1 MGKAPACPECG
12 CRKVWK
18 DGLRYL
24 ADGSTVQRWLCR
36 ACGYR
41 FSDPQKNS
49 KSKRPIAS
57 YCRVGAG
64 SNPAKNSAKAVQAL
78 RQLERKEAMG
88 LRGPTS
94 KQTESWIINFAWF
107 LKKQGYADYT
117 INRKIG
123 LLKTLRKGG
132 ADLNNP
138 DSVFLTIASQ
148 DWSNGTKRNAVNAY
162 ANYAECFGIPI
173 KQLPKYR
180 YEQPLPWIPLETEID
195 QLIAGCSHKIATF
208 LQTIKETMGRSCEIA
223 RLKWEDIDFERNI
236 ITLNNPA
243 KNGLP
248 RMFKISDKLVSMLKR
263 LPKKSEY
270 VFGENALTYIRK
282 NFHSQRKRIARKLG
296 NPRLLKIGFHTI
308 RHWAASVLYHQT
320 KDILLVKER
329 LGHKNITSTMIY
341 THLINFESNEFI
353 VKTASTLEED
363 EELIKAG
370 FEYVTERNGIKIY
383 RKRK

>member
-1 MGKAPACPECG
+1 MRKAPACPECG
-12 CRKVWK
+12 SRKVWK

-24 ADGSTVQRWLCR
+24 SDGSTVQRYICR
-36 ACGYR
+36 ECGYR
-41 FSDPQKNS
+41 FSDPC
-49 KSKRPIAS
+49 KSLR
-57 YCRVGAG
+57 RFGAKTCI
-64 SNPAKNSAKAVQAL
+64 SNACQERALLAEVAKAEKRAAGATIKQA
-78 RQLERKEAMG
+78 
-88 LRGPTS
+88 
-94 KQTESWIINFAWF
+94 ESWIINLAWF
-107 LKKQGYADYT
+107 LKRQGYADYT

-123 LLKTLRKGG
+123 LLKTLRKKG
-132 ADLNNP
+132 ADLNDP

-148 DWSNGTKRNAVNAY
+148 NWSNGTKRNAVNAY

-236 ITLNNPA
+236 IILNNPA

-263 LPKKSEY
+263 LPRKSEY

-282 NFHSQRKRIARKLG
+282 NFHSQRKRIAHKLG

-308 RHWAASVLYHQT
+308 RHWAASMLYHQT

>member
-1 MGKAPACPECG
+1 MSKGPRCPECG
-12 CRKVWK
+12 SRKVWK

-24 ADGSTVQRWLCR
+24 ADGSTIQRYICR
-36 ACGYR
+36 TCGYR
-41 FSDPQKNS
+41 FSDPS
-49 KSKRPIAS
+49 KSLKSCGAKTSISNACQERERGLLAEVIEKEKRAA
-57 YCRVGAG
+57 GATI
-64 SNPAKNSAKAVQAL
+64 KQA
-78 RQLERKEAMG
+78 
-88 LRGPTS
+88 
-94 KQTESWIINFAWF
+94 ESWIINFAWF

-123 LLKTLRKGG
+123 LLKTLRKKG

-148 DWSNGTKRNAVNAY
+148 NWSNGTKRNAVNAY

-236 ITLNNPA
+236 IILNNPA

-263 LPKKSEY
+263 LPRKSEY

-282 NFHSQRKRIARKLG
+282 NFHSQRKRIAHKLG

-308 RHWAASVLYHQT
+308 RHWAASMLYHQT

-329 LGHKNITSTMIY
+329 LGHKSITSTMIY
-341 THLINFESNEFI
+341 MHLINFESNEFI